1 LSVSDIERKVVPR
14 TGNDVALEPAFDK
27 RPPFVRTAIVNGI
40 KLPIDVEQ
48 GDRSIIDF
56 DDLRLSRWYI
66 FNLTDLL
73 KPIYH
78 MYPLGVPH
86 GLCEMLK
93 KSTTGG
99 LVSLKGST
107 CRSRRLTSLLSAAL
121 LENLSEHPDVIVVSG
136 AWNISATACS

>member
-27 RPPFVRTAIVNGI
+27 RTPFVRTAIVDGI

-73 KPIYH
+73 KPICH
-78 MYPLGVPH
+78 MYPLGVPQ
-86 GLCEMLK
+86 GLCRTLK
-93 KSTTGG
+93 KSGGG

-107 CRSRRLTSLLSAAL
+107 YRSIRLTSLLSAAL